1 MVSFD
6 RIDSLIFGKD
16 GFDKNPNHPK
26 ENEYW
31 ATKINELRQNIN
43 RSEFWEFSVEDELFQ
58 SFTKVSPINK
68 LLYFVTDYKIREVL
82 YGDRNTF
89 YQSDIKYS
97 CFKLINET
105 SELIRR
111 GDISSITEIIFKI
124 RWYIFETNK
133 LSYKYYT
140 PFSFLLNYEPADT
153 LDEEIRAANF
163 LINIYFRDCLIN
175 LWYQLR
181 LIGDSSTV
189 DFNSDQ
195 FIVRSI
201 EDKIYNSSGYGLFR
215 FHVNKSLKEG
225 STDNLHEIYRRLKS
239 LYYSTYSNSK
249 VNTILDNDL
258 IKDIKTAENELFVR
272 IVLPQFFDK
281 DVVSTF
287 NASQD
292 DLFLISY
299 REFQSLISASVLPN
313 ERLFLIQN
321 IIKSINDL
329 LDDDLNKNNLFEE
342 SAPRKLIRKLTL
354 DYETIKA
361 NPEIDLKEF
370 DRNTIKPIQ
379 TNISVSQLA
388 LLFKLLEE
396 KSIIKTEQRS
406 DLYKTIT
413 KAFLSKSVTGNSI
426 SEKSFQNNFNDPDK
440 GAYKYWT
447 PKFEAFYK
455 ECQKIK

>member
-1 MVSFD
+1 M
-6 RIDSLIFGKD
+6 
-16 GFDKNPNHPK
+16 
-26 ENEYW
+26 
-31 ATKINELRQNIN
+31 
-43 RSEFWEFSVEDELFQ
+43 
-58 SFTKVSPINK
+58 
-68 LLYFVTDYKIREVL
+68 
-82 YGDRNTF
+82 
-89 YQSDIKYS
+89 
-97 CFKLINET
+97 
-105 SELIRR
+105 
-111 GDISSITEIIFKI
+111 
-124 RWYIFETNK
+124 
-133 LSYKYYT
+133 
-140 PFSFLLNYEPADT
+140 
-153 LDEEIRAANF
+153 
-163 LINIYFRDCLIN
+163 
-175 LWYQLR
+175 
-181 LIGDSSTV
+181 
-189 DFNSDQ
+189 
-195 FIVRSI
+195 
-201 EDKIYNSSGYGLFR
+201 
-215 FHVNKSLKEG
+215 
-225 STDNLHEIYRRLKS
+225 
-239 LYYSTYSNSK
+239 
-249 VNTILDNDL
+249 
-258 IKDIKTAENELFVR
+258 
-272 IVLPQFFDK
+272 
-281 DVVSTF
+281 VSTF